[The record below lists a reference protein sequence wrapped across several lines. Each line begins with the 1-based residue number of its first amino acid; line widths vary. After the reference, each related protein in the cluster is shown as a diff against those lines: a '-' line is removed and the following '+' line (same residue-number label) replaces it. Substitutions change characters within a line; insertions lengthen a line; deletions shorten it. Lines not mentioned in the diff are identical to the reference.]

1 MRPHHG
7 FGSGLAPCSAVPGSR
22 PSIGD
27 PRLDVFV
34 PAQGDVG
41 VFGRMRR
48 AVVMSWEEWDEK
60 VRAAESG
67 EDLVAGF
74 VHAAMS

>member
-1 MRPHHG
+1 MG
-7 FGSGLAPCSAVPGSR
+7 GLITVWLRLVPALRSAGLSAF
-22 PSIGD
+22 IGD
-27 PRLDVFV
+27 PRLEAFV

-41 VFGRMRR
+41 VFGPMRR

-60 VRAAESG
+60 VRAADSV